1 MNAVERLLEDHRAL
15 RRSVDALAEMLNGVA
30 NSDDRL
36 DEPAIQRLSRLRG
49 QLDAEIKAHEER
61 EEKVLHELL
70 GKTGADLVRSV
81 KAEHASIQDVLR
93 LLSSVMFFVAEGK
106 AYAAKSV
113 VSSLALS
120 LKAHLDHEE
129 AEVFPKLGSR
139 EAR

>member
-1 MNAVERLLEDHRAL
+1 MNAVKRLLEDHRAL
-15 RRSVDALAEMLNGVA
+15 RQAVDALADMLHGVT

-36 DEPAIQRLSRLRG
+36 DEAAIQRLSELRG
-49 QLDAEIKAHEER
+49 RLDAEIRTHEER
-61 EEKVLHELL
+61 EEAVLAELI
-70 GKTGADLVRSV
+70 GKTDANLVRSV
-81 KAEHASIQDVLR
+81 RAEHASIQDVLR
-93 LLSSVMFFVAEGK
+93 LLSSVMIFVEEGK

-129 AEVFPKLGSR
+129 TEVFPRLGSR